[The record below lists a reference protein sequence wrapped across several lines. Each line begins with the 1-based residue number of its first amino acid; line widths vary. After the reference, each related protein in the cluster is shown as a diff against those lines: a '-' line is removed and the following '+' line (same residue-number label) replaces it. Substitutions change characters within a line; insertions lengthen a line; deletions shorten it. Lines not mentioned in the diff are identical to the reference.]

1 MGFDRPDQRYGI
13 FDLKLEYNE
22 KMERLKTKRGELKG
36 KIQDVKSSSDD
47 AWQSVKEGSD
57 RILSE
62 MKKTFDEVKSKFS

>member
-1 MGFDRPDQRYGI
+1 
-13 FDLKLEYNE
+13 
-22 KMERLKTKRGELKG
+22 MERLKTKRGELKG